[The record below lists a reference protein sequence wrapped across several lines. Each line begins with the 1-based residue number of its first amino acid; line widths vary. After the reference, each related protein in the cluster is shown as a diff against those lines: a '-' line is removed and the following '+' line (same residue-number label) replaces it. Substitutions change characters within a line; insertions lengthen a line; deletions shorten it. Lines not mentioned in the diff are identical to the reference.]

1 MNWGDDA
8 VLSLSSSG
16 SWYKLGPEVGF
27 NFEER
32 HKTLLVSAQS
42 ALDVSPARQRSAPH
56 THSSD
61 VHTLS

>member
-1 MNWGDDA
+1 MNWGDNA
-8 VLSLSSSG
+8 VLSFSSTG
-16 SWYKLGPEVGF
+16 SWYKLGPEVSF